1 MNRVEARAAAREA
14 APMESGSR
22 SWTRGVAGIV
32 LIAAWAAALA
42 ACASTTPGP
51 APAPTRSSAAADDGS
66 AACADHGGTVQSRQP
81 TFGTNNDPSSWV
93 PLGDPVDVCRFQTLG
108 DSDDSRIY
116 VDLVSISST
125 RPTLAALA
133 YLARTPLPEDA
144 TGNPA
149 NALCT
154 SLGGAVDY
162 GSGADGGGLVNQED
176 PDDVVFAPCVF
187 ADGSFIEEWGIAYY
201 SNGTVRGIDLSKVFA
216 FDQSDLPSIAF

>member
-1 MNRVEARAAAREA
+1 MSAVNRAADGDGTSMEQRTGPRVLSA
-14 APMESGSR
+14 A
-22 SWTRGVAGIV
+22 
-32 LIAAWAAALA
+32 LLAAALA
-42 ACASTTPGP
+42 TTLAACADTGPGP
-51 APAPTRSSAAADDGS
+51 TPAPRPASSSAAADAGS
-66 AACADHGGTVQSRQP
+66 AACAEHGGTVQSRQP

-93 PLGDPVDVCRFQTLG
+93 PLGDAVDVCRFQTLG

-116 VDLVSISST
+116 VDLVTISST

-162 GSGADGGGLVNQED
+162 GQGADGGGLVNEDD

-201 SNGTVRGIDLSKVFA
+201 SNGTVRGIDLAKVFA
-216 FDQSDLPSIAF
+216 FDQSKLPAITF